1 MGQEADAFLAHYG
14 IPGMKWGKHKKA
26 ADAAIAKARA
36 TDGHAKLEKRIKTAS
51 TVAGVVGTA
60 AIFGTMALGSL
71 YISSFHTPEG
81 IARMTKG
88 AEFIAKKANT
98 PYSQAVV
105 LKGAKMLDAHLG
117 LR

>member
-1 MGQEADAFLAHYG
+1 MGQEADVFLAHYG
-14 IPGMKWGKHKKA
+14 VPGMRWGKHKKA
-26 ADAAIAKARA
+26 ADATIAKARMNPN
-36 TDGHAKLEKRIKTAS
+36 HSKLEKRIKTVG
-51 TVAGVVGTA
+51 TVAGVAGVA
-60 AIFGTMALGSL
+60 ALLGTMALGSI

-105 LKGAKMLDAHLG
+105 LKGAKMLDTHLG